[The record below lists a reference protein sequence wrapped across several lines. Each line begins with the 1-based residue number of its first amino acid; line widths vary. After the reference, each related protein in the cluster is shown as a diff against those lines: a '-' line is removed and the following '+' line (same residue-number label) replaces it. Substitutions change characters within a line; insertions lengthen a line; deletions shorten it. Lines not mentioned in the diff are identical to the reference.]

1 MKSYFC
7 PKCGAEV
14 PLSDINVSADLM
26 LCKSCGE
33 TSSFAEAV
41 SETSDERILLNPPPK
56 HLRIET
62 DPMDPERRTTIT
74 YKKVSLLALFFVPF
88 TCFWAGGSMAGIY
101 GSQIVKGAFDPK
113 LSLFGLPFLIGSIVL
128 VSACLFMLFGKRV
141 LELKG
146 GEAKYFAGLWL
157 MFQSAATEKKALLLK
172 DLGEAFYRW
181 TATLPNG
188 PEALE
193 AVFVP
198 QVQAVCEQAGL
209 QNSLELVRVGQR
221 FDNTRHTSLSR
232 GVEVVRV
239 KGWVVLRSNGSVY
252 AKALVDVR

>member
-7 PKCGAEV
+7 PKCGAEI
-14 PLSDINVSADLM
+14 PLSDINVSADIM

-41 SETSDERILLNPPPK
+41 NDAGDESVLVKPPPK

-74 YKKVSLLALFFVPF
+74 YKKISLLALFFVPF

-141 LELKG
+141 LKLRG
-146 GEAKYFAGLWL
+146 GEAKYFAGVFGIGLRKR
-157 MFQSAATEKKALLLK
+157 FHYDCQTKVSRGAATFQQKGQTIEEIQISPSDGSGKIRIFALTDDDALNYILEF
-172 DLGEAFYRW
+172 LRRAFR
-181 TATLPNG
+181 
-188 PEALE
+188 
-193 AVFVP
+193 
-198 QVQAVCEQAGL
+198 
-209 QNSLELVRVGQR
+209 
-221 FDNTRHTSLSR
+221 
-232 GVEVVRV
+232 
-239 KGWVVLRSNGSVY
+239 
-252 AKALVDVR
+252 

>member
-41 SETSDERILLNPPPK
+41 NDAGDESVLVKAPPK

-74 YKKVSLLALFFVPF
+74 YKKLSLMVIFFVPF
-88 TCFWAGGSMAGIY
+88 TCIWAGGSMMGIY
-101 GSQIVKGAFDPK
+101 GSQIIKGTFD
-113 LSLFGLPFLIGSIVL
+113 LTQSLFGIPFLIGSIVL

-146 GEAKYFAGLWL
+146 GEAKYFAG
-157 MFQSAATEKKALLLK
+157 
-172 DLGEAFYRW
+172 
-181 TATLPNG
+181 
-188 PEALE
+188 
-193 AVFVP
+193 VFGI
-198 QVQAVCEQAGL
+198 GL
-209 QNSLELVRVGQR
+209 RKR
-221 FDNTRHTSLSR
+221 FHYDCQTKVSR
-232 GVEVVRV
+232 GMATFQQ
-239 KGWVVLRSNGSVY
+239 KGQTTEDIQISPSDGSGKIHIFALTDDDALSYILEFLRR
-252 AKALVDVR
+252 AFR

>member
-41 SETSDERILLNPPPK
+41 NEVGDESVLVKPPPK

-74 YKKVSLLALFFVPF
+74 YKKIPLLALFFIPF
-88 TCFWAGGSMAGIY
+88 TCVWSGFSMTGIY
-101 GSQIVKGAFDPK
+101 GSQIAKGAFDPK
-113 LSLFGLPFLIGSIVL
+113 LSLFGIPFLIGSIVL
-128 VSACLFMLFGKRV
+128 VSTCLFTLFGKRV

-146 GEAKYFAGLWL
+146 GEAKYFAG
-157 MFQSAATEKKALLLK
+157 
-172 DLGEAFYRW
+172 
-181 TATLPNG
+181 
-188 PEALE
+188 
-193 AVFVP
+193 VFGI
-198 QVQAVCEQAGL
+198 GL
-209 QNSLELVRVGQR
+209 RKR
-221 FDNTRHTSLSR
+221 FHYDCQTKVSR
-232 GVEVVRV
+232 GVATFQQ
-239 KGWVVLRSNGSVY
+239 KGQTIEDIQISPSDGSGKIRIFALTDDDALNYILEFLRR
-252 AKALVDVR
+252 AFR

>member
-74 YKKVSLLALFFVPF
+74 YKKLSLMVIFFVPF
-88 TCFWAGGSMAGIY
+88 TCIWAGGSMMGIY
-101 GSQIVKGAFDPK
+101 GSQIIKGEFN
-113 LSLFGLPFLIGSIVL
+113 LEQSLFGIPFLIGSIVL

-141 LELKG
+141 LKLKG
-146 GEAKYFAGLWL
+146 GEAKYFAG
-157 MFQSAATEKKALLLK
+157 
-172 DLGEAFYRW
+172 
-181 TATLPNG
+181 
-188 PEALE
+188 
-193 AVFVP
+193 VFGI
-198 QVQAVCEQAGL
+198 GL
-209 QNSLELVRVGQR
+209 RKR
-221 FDNTRHTSLSR
+221 FHYDCQTKVSR
-232 GVEVVRV
+232 GMATFQQ
-239 KGWVVLRSNGSVY
+239 KGQTTEDIQISPSDGSGKIHIFALTDDDALNYILEFLRR
-252 AKALVDVR
+252 AFR

>member
-7 PKCGAEV
+7 PKCGAEI

-41 SETSDERILLNPPPK
+41 NEVGDESVLVKPPPK

-128 VSACLFMLFGKRV
+128 VSACFFMLFGKRV
-141 LELKG
+141 LTLRS
-146 GEAKYFAGLWL
+146 GEAKYFAG
-157 MFQSAATEKKALLLK
+157 
-172 DLGEAFYRW
+172 
-181 TATLPNG
+181 
-188 PEALE
+188 
-193 AVFVP
+193 VFGI
-198 QVQAVCEQAGL
+198 GL
-209 QNSLELVRVGQR
+209 RKR
-221 FDNTRHTSLSR
+221 FHYDCQTKVSR
-232 GVEVVRV
+232 GAAAVQQ
-239 KGWVVLRSNGSVY
+239 KGQTIEEIQISPSDGSGKIRIFALPDDDALSYILEFLRR
-252 AKALVDVR
+252 AFR